1 MIVKGNKKPVAMTL
15 AGSTILALASGYCY
29 HAGFGGAALF
39 ASVVA
44 AFCAFFCALRLG
56 AKNYLQIGEDAFTIV
71 RGANSESFEYKDIA
85 NLGTKTFVAGRNKTE
100 LLNFVFKKTPQA
112 QDRFNFLRF
121 YSDTEATLPG
131 SFEISIYELSRI
143 LREKAGLSQSSEEE
157 QAAPKTRKGA
167 KGSKK
172 SASSAKNFKAKNF
185 RDENFAS
192 KNFDAQ
198 NSCAAQNL
206 GENSGAENSRSTQDS
221 AMQNLGENSGAQNCC
236 ATQDSAIQNSSGAAD
251 LSNAQNLEG
260 ASNLN
265 EQSPA
270 APNNAVSSNSAS
282 AGENFIG
289 AENSAPKFSVGDNEP
304 DAAPESA
311 AADGSDTTDT
321 AMQSSACES
330 KNK

>member
-1 MIVKGNKKPVAMTL
+1 MIVKENKKPVAMTL

-56 AKNYLQIGEDAFTIV
+56 AKNYLQIGENALTIV

-85 NLGTKTFVAGRNKTE
+85 NLGIKTFVAGRNKTE
-100 LLNFVFKKTPQA
+100 LLNFVFKKAPQA

-131 SFEISIYELSRI
+131 SFEISIYELSKI

-157 QAAPKTRKGA
+157 QTASKVRKGA
-167 KGSKK
+167 KSSKK
-172 SASSAKNFKAKNF
+172 SAGSGRNFKTKNL
-185 RDENFAS
+185 RDENS
-192 KNFDAQ
+192 DTQ
-198 NSCAAQNL
+198 NSYGAQNL
-206 GENSGAENSRSTQDS
+206 GAENSYAVQNSIAQNSNGAADS
-221 AMQNLGENSGAQNCC
+221 NGAQN
-236 ATQDSAIQNSSGAAD
+236 
-251 LSNAQNLEG
+251 LKG

-265 EQSPA
+265 EQSSA
-270 APNNAVSSNSAS
+270 APNGAASLNSAS
-282 AGENFIG
+282 AGENFTG
-289 AENSAPKFSVGDNEP
+289 AEDSAPKILAGDNGS

-311 AADGSDTTDT
+311 AAASYDAVDT
-321 AMQSSACES
+321 AMRNSACES

>member
-1 MIVKGNKKPVAMTL
+1 MIVKENKKPVAMTL
-15 AGSTILALASGYCY
+15 AGSAILALASGYCY

-56 AKNYLQIGEDAFTIV
+56 AKNYLQIGEDALTIV

-100 LLNFVFKKTPQA
+100 LLNFVFKKAPQA

-131 SFEISIYELSRI
+131 SFEISIYELSKI

-157 QAAPKTRKGA
+157 QTASKTHKGA

-172 SASSAKNFKAKNF
+172 SAGSGKNFKAKNL
-185 RDENFAS
+185 RDENSAS
-192 KNFDAQ
+192 QNSDLKNSGVAQ
-198 NSCAAQNL
+198 NSS
-206 GENSGAENSRSTQDS
+206 ENSGAENSCAS
-221 AMQNLGENSGAQNCC
+221 QNSIAQN
-236 ATQDSAIQNSSGAAD
+236 SNGAAD
-251 LSNAQNLEG
+251 SNGAENLEG

-265 EQSPA
+265 EQSYA
-270 APNNAVSSNSAS
+270 APNGAASSNDA
-282 AGENFIG
+282 AEGENFIG
-289 AENSAPKFSVGDNEP
+289 AENSAPKIPAGDNGS

-311 AADGSDTTDT
+311 AAADSDTADA
-321 AMQSSACES
+321 AMQNSACES

>member
-1 MIVKGNKKPVAMTL
+1 MIVKENKKPVAMTL
-15 AGSTILALASGYCY
+15 AGSAILALASGYCY

-100 LLNFVFKKTPQA
+100 LLNFVFKKAPQA

-131 SFEISIYELSRI
+131 SFEISIYELSKI
-143 LREKAGLSQSSEEE
+143 LREKAGLSQSPEEE
-157 QAAPKTRKGA
+157 QTALKTRKGA

-172 SASSAKNFKAKNF
+172 SVSSGKNFKAKNF
-185 RDENFAS
+185 RDENSAS
-192 KNFDAQ
+192 QNSDTQNSCGAQNLDENLGAQ
-198 NSCAAQNL
+198 NSCAAQDFAAQ
-206 GENSGAENSRSTQDS
+206 NSNGAADS
-221 AMQNLGENSGAQNCC
+221 NGAQN
-236 ATQDSAIQNSSGAAD
+236 
-251 LSNAQNLEG
+251 LKG

-265 EQSPA
+265 EQSSA
-270 APNNAVSSNSAS
+270 APNDAASSNDAA
-282 AGENFIG
+282 AGKNFTG
-289 AENSAPKFSVGDNEP
+289 AENSAPKILAGDNGS

-311 AADGSDTTDT
+311 VAADSDTADA

>member
-1 MIVKGNKKPVAMTL
+1 MIVKENKKPVAMTL

-56 AKNYLQIGEDAFTIV
+56 AKNYLQIGEDALTIV

-100 LLNFVFKKTPQA
+100 LLNFVFKKAPQA

-131 SFEISIYELSRI
+131 SFEISIYELSKI
-143 LREKAGLSQSSEEE
+143 LREKAGLSQSPEEE
-157 QAAPKTRKGA
+157 QTALKTHKGA

-172 SASSAKNFKAKNF
+172 SASSDKNFKTKNL
-185 RDENFAS
+185 RDENSASQNSDTQNSYGAQNLDENLGAQNFGVAQDFA
-192 KNFDAQ
+192 AQ
-198 NSCAAQNL
+198 NSNGAADSNGAQNL
-206 GENSGAENSRSTQDS
+206 K
-221 AMQNLGENSGAQNCC
+221 
-236 ATQDSAIQNSSGAAD
+236 
-251 LSNAQNLEG
+251 G

-265 EQSPA
+265 KQSSA
-270 APNNAVSSNSAS
+270 APNNTVSSNNAA
-282 AGENFIG
+282 AGENFTG
-289 AENSAPKFSVGDNEP
+289 AEDSAGDNGSG
-304 DAAPESA
+304 AAPESA
-311 AADGSDTTDT
+311 VAADSDAADT

>member
-1 MIVKGNKKPVAMTL
+1 MIVKENKKPVAMTL
-15 AGSTILALASGYCY
+15 AGSAILALASGYCY

-44 AFCAFFCALRLG
+44 ALCAFFCALRLG
-56 AKNYLQIGEDAFTIV
+56 AKNYLQIGEDALTIV

-100 LLNFVFKKTPQA
+100 LLNFVFKKMPQA

-157 QAAPKTRKGA
+157 QAAPKARKGA

-172 SASSAKNFKAKNF
+172 SVSSGKNFKAKNL
-185 RDENFAS
+185 RDENSAS
-192 KNFDAQ
+192 QNSDTQNSCDAQ
-198 NSCAAQNL
+198 NLC
-206 GENSGAENSRSTQDS
+206 
-221 AMQNLGENSGAQNCC
+221 ENSGAQNFRV
-236 ATQDSAIQNSSGAAD
+236 AQDFTVQNSNSAAN
-251 LSNAQNLEG
+251 SNGAQNLKG

-265 EQSPA
+265 AQSSA
-270 APNNAVSSNSAS
+270 APNDAASSNSAV

-289 AENSAPKFSVGDNEP
+289 AEDSAPKISAGDNGSS
-304 DAAPESA
+304 AASESTA
-311 AADGSDTTDT
+311 AADSD
-321 AMQSSACES
+321 AEMQSSTCES

>member
-1 MIVKGNKKPVAMTL
+1 MIVKENKKPVAMTL
-15 AGSTILALASGYCY
+15 AGSAILALASGYCY

-100 LLNFVFKKTPQA
+100 LLNFVFKKAPQA

-131 SFEISIYELSRI
+131 SFEISIYELSKI

-157 QAAPKTRKGA
+157 QTAPKTRKGA

-172 SASSAKNFKAKNF
+172 SASSGKNFKAKNL
-185 RDENFAS
+185 RDENS
-192 KNFDAQ
+192 DTQ
-198 NSCAAQNL
+198 NSYGAQNL
-206 GENSGAENSRSTQDS
+206 GAENSY
-221 AMQNLGENSGAQNCC
+221 AAQNSIAQNSNGAANSNGAQN
-236 ATQDSAIQNSSGAAD
+236 
-251 LSNAQNLEG
+251 LKG

-265 EQSPA
+265 EQSSA
-270 APNNAVSSNSAS
+270 APNGAASSNDA
-282 AGENFIG
+282 AEGENFIG
-289 AENSAPKFSVGDNEP
+289 AENSSPKFYAGDNGS

-311 AADGSDTTDT
+311 VTADSDTADA
-321 AMQSSACES
+321 AMQSSVCES

>member
-1 MIVKGNKKPVAMTL
+1 MTL
-15 AGSTILALASGYCY
+15 VGSAILALASGYCY

-56 AKNYLQIGEDAFTIV
+56 AKNYLQIGEDALTIV

-100 LLNFVFKKTPQA
+100 LLNFVFKKAPQA

-131 SFEISIYELSRI
+131 SFEISIYELSKI

-157 QAAPKTRKGA
+157 QTASKVRKGA
-167 KGSKK
+167 KSSKK
-172 SASSAKNFKAKNF
+172 SAGSGRNFKTKNL
-185 RDENFAS
+185 RDENS
-192 KNFDAQ
+192 DTQ
-198 NSCAAQNL
+198 NSYGAQNL
-206 GENSGAENSRSTQDS
+206 GAENSYAVQNSIAQNSNGAADS
-221 AMQNLGENSGAQNCC
+221 NGAQN
-236 ATQDSAIQNSSGAAD
+236 
-251 LSNAQNLEG
+251 LKG

-265 EQSPA
+265 EQSSA
-270 APNNAVSSNSAS
+270 APNDAASSNSAS
-282 AGENFIG
+282 AGENFTG
-289 AENSAPKFSVGDNEP
+289 AEDSAPKILAGDNGS

-311 AADGSDTTDT
+311 AAASYDAVDT
-321 AMQSSACES
+321 AMRNSACES

>member
-1 MIVKGNKKPVAMTL
+1 MIVKENKKPIAMTL
-15 AGSTILALASGYCY
+15 AGSAILALASGYCY

-56 AKNYLQIGEDAFTIV
+56 AKNYLQIGEDALTIV

-100 LLNFVFKKTPQA
+100 LLNFVFKKAPQA

-131 SFEISIYELSRI
+131 SFEISIYELSKI

-157 QAAPKTRKGA
+157 QVTPKTRKGA

-172 SASSAKNFKAKNF
+172 SADSGKNFKTKNF
-185 RDENFAS
+185 CDENSAS
-192 KNFDAQ
+192 Q
-198 NSCAAQNL
+198 NSDTQNSYGAQNL
-206 GENSGAENSRSTQDS
+206 GAENSYAVQNSIAQNSNGAADS
-221 AMQNLGENSGAQNCC
+221 NGAQN
-236 ATQDSAIQNSSGAAD
+236 
-251 LSNAQNLEG
+251 LKG

-265 EQSPA
+265 EQSSA
-270 APNNAVSSNSAS
+270 APNGAASLNSAS
-282 AGENFIG
+282 AGENFTG
-289 AENSAPKFSVGDNEP
+289 AEDSAPKILAGDNGSG
-304 DAAPESA
+304 AAPESA
-311 AADGSDTTDT
+311 VAADSDAADT

>member
-1 MIVKGNKKPVAMTL
+1 MIVKENKKPVAMTL
-15 AGSTILALASGYCY
+15 AGSAILALASGYCY

-56 AKNYLQIGEDAFTIV
+56 AKNYLQIGEDALTIV

-131 SFEISIYELSRI
+131 SFEISIYELSKI
-143 LREKAGLSQSSEEE
+143 LREKVGLSQSSEEE

-185 RDENFAS
+185 RDENSAS
-192 KNFDAQ
+192 Q
-198 NSCAAQNL
+198 NSAA
-206 GENSGAENSRSTQDS
+206 
-221 AMQNLGENSGAQNCC
+221 
-236 ATQDSAIQNSSGAAD
+236 QNSSGAAD
-251 LSNAQNLEG
+251 LNSAQNLKG

-265 EQSPA
+265 EQSSA
-270 APNNAVSSNSAS
+270 ALNGAASSNDAT
-282 AGENFIG
+282 AGENFTG
-289 AENSAPKFSVGDNEP
+289 AEDFASKISVSDNEP

>member
-1 MIVKGNKKPVAMTL
+1 MIVKENKKPVAMTL
-15 AGSTILALASGYCY
+15 VGSAILALASGYCY

-56 AKNYLQIGEDAFTIV
+56 AKNYLQIGEDALTIV

-100 LLNFVFKKTPQA
+100 LLNFVFKKAPQA

-131 SFEISIYELSRI
+131 SFEISIYELSKI

-157 QAAPKTRKGA
+157 QTASKVRKGA
-167 KGSKK
+167 KSSKK
-172 SASSAKNFKAKNF
+172 SAGSGRNFKTKNL
-185 RDENFAS
+185 RDENS
-192 KNFDAQ
+192 DTQ
-198 NSCAAQNL
+198 NSYGAQNL
-206 GENSGAENSRSTQDS
+206 GAENSYAVQNSIAQNSNGAADS
-221 AMQNLGENSGAQNCC
+221 NGAQN
-236 ATQDSAIQNSSGAAD
+236 
-251 LSNAQNLEG
+251 LKG

-265 EQSPA
+265 EQSSA
-270 APNNAVSSNSAS
+270 APNDAASSNSAS
-282 AGENFIG
+282 AGENFTG
-289 AENSAPKFSVGDNEP
+289 AEDSAPKILAGDNGS

-311 AADGSDTTDT
+311 AAASYDAVDT
-321 AMQSSACES
+321 AMRNSACES

>member
-1 MIVKGNKKPVAMTL
+1 MIVKENKKPVAMTL
-15 AGSTILALASGYCY
+15 AGSAILALASGYCY

-100 LLNFVFKKTPQA
+100 LLNFVFKKIPQA

-131 SFEISIYELSRI
+131 SFEISIYELSKI

-167 KGSKK
+167 KK

-198 NSCAAQNL
+198 SSCDAQNL
-206 GENSGAENSRSTQDS
+206 DENSGAENSRSTQDS
-221 AMQNLGENSGAQNCC
+221 AV
-236 ATQDSAIQNSSGAAD
+236 QNSNGAAD
-251 LSNAQNLEG
+251 SNSAQNLEG

-270 APNNAVSSNSAS
+270 APNNAASSNSAV
-282 AGENFIG
+282 AGENFIS
-289 AENSAPKFSVGDNEP
+289 AENSALKISAGDNET

-311 AADGSDTTDT
+311 AVDGSDTTDT

>member
-1 MIVKGNKKPVAMTL
+1 MIVKENKKPVAMTL
-15 AGSTILALASGYCY
+15 AGSAILALASGYCY

-44 AFCAFFCALRLG
+44 ALCAFFCALRLG
-56 AKNYLQIGEDAFTIV
+56 AKNYLQIGENAFTIV

-100 LLNFVFKKTPQA
+100 LLNFVFKKMPQA

-131 SFEISIYELSRI
+131 SFEISIYELSKI

-157 QAAPKTRKGA
+157 QTASKTRKGA

-172 SASSAKNFKAKNF
+172 SAGSGKNFKTKNI
-185 RDENFAS
+185 RDENSAS
-192 KNFDAQ
+192 Q
-198 NSCAAQNL
+198 NSDTQNSYGAQNL
-206 GENSGAENSRSTQDS
+206 GENLGTENFGVAQDFTVQNSNGAADS
-221 AMQNLGENSGAQNCC
+221 NGAQN
-236 ATQDSAIQNSSGAAD
+236 
-251 LSNAQNLEG
+251 LKG

-265 EQSPA
+265 EQGSA
-270 APNNAVSSNSAS
+270 APNNAASSNDA
-282 AGENFIG
+282 AEGENFIG
-289 AENSAPKFSVGDNEP
+289 AENSSPKFSAGDNGSG
-304 DAAPESA
+304 ATSESA
-311 AADGSDTTDT
+311 AAASYDAADT

>member
-1 MIVKGNKKPVAMTL
+1 MIVKENKKPVAMTL
-15 AGSTILALASGYCY
+15 AGSAILALASGYCY

-56 AKNYLQIGEDAFTIV
+56 AKNYLQIGEDALTIV
-71 RGANSESFEYKDIA
+71 RGANSESFKYKDIA

-100 LLNFVFKKTPQA
+100 LLNFVFKKAPQA

-131 SFEISIYELSRI
+131 SFEISIYELSKI

-157 QAAPKTRKGA
+157 QAASKARKGA
-167 KGSKK
+167 KGFKK
-172 SASSAKNFKAKNF
+172 SAGSGRNFKTKNL
-185 RDENFAS
+185 RDENSAS
-192 KNFDAQ
+192 QNSCDAQ
-198 NSCAAQNL
+198 NLDENLGAQNFRVAQDFTVQNSNSAANSNGAQNL
-206 GENSGAENSRSTQDS
+206 K
-221 AMQNLGENSGAQNCC
+221 
-236 ATQDSAIQNSSGAAD
+236 
-251 LSNAQNLEG
+251 G

-265 EQSPA
+265 EQSSA
-270 APNNAVSSNSAS
+270 APNGAASLNSAS
-282 AGENFIG
+282 AGENFTG
-289 AENSAPKFSVGDNEP
+289 AEDSAPKILAGDNGS

-311 AADGSDTTDT
+311 AAASYDAIDT
-321 AMQSSACES
+321 AMRNSACES

>member
-1 MIVKGNKKPVAMTL
+1 MIVKENKKPVAMTL
-15 AGSTILALASGYCY
+15 AGSAILALASGYCY

-56 AKNYLQIGEDAFTIV
+56 AKNYLQIGEDALTIV
-71 RGANSESFEYKDIA
+71 RGANSESFEYKDIV
-85 NLGTKTFVAGRNKTE
+85 NLGIKTFAAGKNKTE
-100 LLNFVFKKTPQA
+100 LLNFVFKKAPQA

-131 SFEISIYELSRI
+131 SFEISIYELSKI

-157 QAAPKTRKGA
+157 QTASKTHKGA
-167 KGSKK
+167 KSSKK
-172 SASSAKNFKAKNF
+172 SAGSGKNFKAKNL
-185 RDENFAS
+185 RDENSAS
-192 KNFDAQ
+192 QNSDTQ
-198 NSCAAQNL
+198 NSCGAQNL
-206 GENSGAENSRSTQDS
+206 GAENSYAAQNSIAQNSNGAADS
-221 AMQNLGENSGAQNCC
+221 NGAQN
-236 ATQDSAIQNSSGAAD
+236 
-251 LSNAQNLEG
+251 LKG

-265 EQSPA
+265 KQSSA
-270 APNNAVSSNSAS
+270 APNGAASLNSAS
-282 AGENFIG
+282 SGENFTG
-289 AENSAPKFSVGDNEP
+289 AENPASKISAGDNEP

-311 AADGSDTTDT
+311 VAADSDAADT

>member
-1 MIVKGNKKPVAMTL
+1 MIVKENKKPVAMTL

-131 SFEISIYELSRI
+131 SFEISIYELSKI

-185 RDENFAS
+185 RDENSAS
-192 KNFDAQ
+192 QNFDAQ
-198 NSCAAQNL
+198 SFCGAQNS
-206 GENSGAENSRSTQDS
+206 GKNSGAENSRSTQDS
-221 AMQNLGENSGAQNCC
+221 AMQNYN
-236 ATQDSAIQNSSGAAD
+236 GAAN
-251 LSNAQNLEG
+251 SNSAQNLEG

-265 EQSPA
+265 EQSSA
-270 APNNAVSSNSAS
+270 APNDAVSLNSAR
-282 AGENFIG
+282 AGENFID
-289 AENSAPKFSVGDNEP
+289 AENSAPKIHAGDNEP
-304 DAAPESA
+304 DDAPESV
-311 AADGSDTTDT
+311 AADGSDTADT

>member
-1 MIVKGNKKPVAMTL
+1 MIVKENKKPVAMTL

-100 LLNFVFKKTPQA
+100 LLNFVFKKMPQA

-131 SFEISIYELSRI
+131 SFEISIYELSKI

-167 KGSKK
+167 KSSKK
-172 SASSAKNFKAKNF
+172 SASSAKNFEAKNL
-185 RDENFAS
+185 RDENSAS
-192 KNFDAQ
+192 
-198 NSCAAQNL
+198 
-206 GENSGAENSRSTQDS
+206 
-221 AMQNLGENSGAQNCC
+221 
-236 ATQDSAIQNSSGAAD
+236 QNSSGAQNLDENLGAQNFGVAQDFAAQNSNGAAD
-251 LSNAQNLEG
+251 SNGAQNLKG

-265 EQSPA
+265 KQSSA
-270 APNNAVSSNSAS
+270 APNNTVSSNNAA
-282 AGENFIG
+282 AGENFTG
-289 AENSAPKFSVGDNEP
+289 AENPAPKISAGDNEP
-304 DAAPESA
+304 GAAPESTA
-311 AADGSDTTDT
+311 VADSDTADA
-321 AMQSSACES
+321 AMRNSTCES

>member
-1 MIVKGNKKPVAMTL
+1 MIVKENKKPVAMTL
-15 AGSTILALASGYCY
+15 AGSAILALASGYCY

-56 AKNYLQIGEDAFTIV
+56 AKNYLQIGEDALTIV

-100 LLNFVFKKTPQA
+100 LLNFVFKKAPQA

-131 SFEISIYELSRI
+131 SFEISIYELSKI

-157 QAAPKTRKGA
+157 QVAPKTRKGA

-172 SASSAKNFKAKNF
+172 SASSAKNFEAKNL
-185 RDENFAS
+185 RDENSAS
-192 KNFDAQ
+192 
-198 NSCAAQNL
+198 
-206 GENSGAENSRSTQDS
+206 
-221 AMQNLGENSGAQNCC
+221 
-236 ATQDSAIQNSSGAAD
+236 QNSSGAQNLDENLGAQNFGVAQDLAAQNSNGAAD
-251 LSNAQNLEG
+251 SNGAQNLKG

-265 EQSPA
+265 EQSSA
-270 APNNAVSSNSAS
+270 APNGAASLNSAC

-289 AENSAPKFSVGDNEP
+289 AENSAPKILAGDNKP
-304 DAAPESA
+304 DVAPESA
-311 AADGSDTTDT
+311 AVDDSDTTDT

>member
-1 MIVKGNKKPVAMTL
+1 MIVKENKKPVAMTL
-15 AGSTILALASGYCY
+15 AGSTILALASGYYY

-39 ASVVA
+39 ASVAA

-131 SFEISIYELSRI
+131 SFEISIYELSKI
-143 LREKAGLSQSSEEE
+143 LREKAGLSQSPEEE
-157 QAAPKTRKGA
+157 QTALKTRKGA

-172 SASSAKNFKAKNF
+172 SASSGKNFKAKNL
-185 RDENFAS
+185 RDENSAS
-192 KNFDAQ
+192 QNSDTQ
-198 NSCAAQNL
+198 NSCGAQNL
-206 GENSGAENSRSTQDS
+206 DEN
-221 AMQNLGENSGAQNCC
+221 LGAQNF
-236 ATQDSAIQNSSGAAD
+236 AVQNSNGAAD
-251 LSNAQNLEG
+251 LNSAHNSEG

-270 APNNAVSSNSAS
+270 APNNAASSNSAV

-289 AENSAPKFSVGDNEP
+289 AENSASKISASDNEP

-330 KNK
+330 KIK

>member
-1 MIVKGNKKPVAMTL
+1 MIVKENKKPVAVTL

-56 AKNYLQIGEDAFTIV
+56 AENYLQIGEDALTIV

-100 LLNFVFKKTPQA
+100 LLNFVFKKAPQA

-131 SFEISIYELSRI
+131 SFEISIYELSKI
-143 LREKAGLSQSSEEE
+143 LREKAGLSQSPEEE
-157 QAAPKTRKGA
+157 QTAPKTRKGA

-172 SASSAKNFKAKNF
+172 SASSGKNFKAKNL
-185 RDENFAS
+185 RDENS
-192 KNFDAQ
+192 VSQNSDTQ
-198 NSCAAQNL
+198 NSCGAQNL
-206 GENSGAENSRSTQDS
+206 GEN
-221 AMQNLGENSGAQNCC
+221 LGAQNFGV
-236 ATQDSAIQNSSGAAD
+236 AQDFTAQNSNGAAD
-251 LSNAQNLEG
+251 SNSAQNLKG

-265 EQSPA
+265 EQSSA
-270 APNNAVSSNSAS
+270 APNGAASSNDA
-282 AGENFIG
+282 AEGENFIG
-289 AENSAPKFSVGDNEP
+289 AENSTPKISAGDNELDVAP
-304 DAAPESA
+304 GSVVAASYDAADA
-311 AADGSDTTDT
+311 

>member
-1 MIVKGNKKPVAMTL
+1 MIVKENKKPVAMTL
-15 AGSTILALASGYCY
+15 AGSAILALASGYCY

-44 AFCAFFCALRLG
+44 ALCAFFCALRLG
-56 AKNYLQIGEDAFTIV
+56 AKNYLQIGEDALTIV

-100 LLNFVFKKTPQA
+100 LLNFVFKKMPQA

-131 SFEISIYELSRI
+131 SFEISIYELSKI

-157 QAAPKTRKGA
+157 QVTPKTRKGA

-172 SASSAKNFKAKNF
+172 SADSGKNFKTKNF
-185 RDENFAS
+185 CDENSAS
-192 KNFDAQ
+192 Q
-198 NSCAAQNL
+198 NSDTQNSYGAQNL
-206 GENSGAENSRSTQDS
+206 GAENFGVAQDF
-221 AMQNLGENSGAQNCC
+221 AAQNSNDAANSNGAQN
-236 ATQDSAIQNSSGAAD
+236 
-251 LSNAQNLEG
+251 LKG

-265 EQSPA
+265 EQSSA
-270 APNNAVSSNSAS
+270 APNGTAS
-282 AGENFIG
+282 LNDAAAGENFTG
-289 AENSAPKFSVGDNEP
+289 VENPAPKIPAGDNGS

-311 AADGSDTTDT
+311 AAASYDAAD
-321 AMQSSACES
+321 AEMQSSTCES

>member
-1 MIVKGNKKPVAMTL
+1 MIVKENKKPVAMTL

-131 SFEISIYELSRI
+131 SFEISIYELSKI

-157 QAAPKTRKGA
+157 QVAPKTRKGA

-185 RDENFAS
+185 RDENSAS

-198 NSCAAQNL
+198 SSYGEKNSDK
-206 GENSGAENSRSTQDS
+206 NSGAENSRSTQDF
-221 AMQNLGENSGAQNCC
+221 AAQNSNGAADSNGAQN
-236 ATQDSAIQNSSGAAD
+236 
-251 LSNAQNLEG
+251 LKG
-260 ASNLN
+260 ASNSN
-265 EQSPA
+265 KQSSA
-270 APNNAVSSNSAS
+270 APNGAASLNSAS
-282 AGENFIG
+282 AGENFTG
-289 AENSAPKFSVGDNEP
+289 AENPASKISAGDNEP

-311 AADGSDTTDT
+311 VAADSDAADT

>member
-1 MIVKGNKKPVAMTL
+1 MIVKENKKPVAMTL

-100 LLNFVFKKTPQA
+100 LLNFVFKKAPQA

-131 SFEISIYELSRI
+131 SFEISIYELSKI

-157 QAAPKTRKGA
+157 QIASKTRKGA

-172 SASSAKNFKAKNF
+172 SAGSGKNFKAKNL
-185 RDENFAS
+185 RDENFAL
-192 KNFDAQ
+192 Q
-198 NSCAAQNL
+198 NSSENSCGAQNL
-206 GENSGAENSRSTQDS
+206 GAQNFGVARNFAAQNSNGAADS
-221 AMQNLGENSGAQNCC
+221 NGAQN
-236 ATQDSAIQNSSGAAD
+236 
-251 LSNAQNLEG
+251 LKG

-265 EQSPA
+265 KQSFA
-270 APNNAVSSNSAS
+270 ASNGAASSNDAGE
-282 AGENFIG
+282 GENFIG
-289 AENSAPKFSVGDNEP
+289 AENSALKILAGDNEP
-304 DAAPESA
+304 GAAPESA
-311 AADGSDTTDT
+311 AAADSDTADA

>member
-1 MIVKGNKKPVAMTL
+1 MIVKENKKPIAMTL
-15 AGSTILALASGYCY
+15 AGSAILALASGYCY

-85 NLGTKTFVAGRNKTE
+85 NLGTKTFAAGRNKTE

-157 QAAPKTRKGA
+157 QTAPKTR

-172 SASSAKNFKAKNF
+172 SASSGKNFKAKNL
-185 RDENFAS
+185 RDENSDTQNSDAQSFCDTQNLGENS
-192 KNFDAQ
+192 DAQ
-198 NSCAAQNL
+198 NSCAAQNFAAQ
-206 GENSGAENSRSTQDS
+206 NSNGAADS
-221 AMQNLGENSGAQNCC
+221 NGAQN
-236 ATQDSAIQNSSGAAD
+236 
-251 LSNAQNLEG
+251 LKG

-265 EQSPA
+265 KQSSA
-270 APNNAVSSNSAS
+270 APNNAVSSNNAA
-282 AGENFIG
+282 AGENFTG
-289 AENSAPKFSVGDNEP
+289 AEDFASKISAGDNEP
-304 DAAPESA
+304 GAAPESTA
-311 AADGSDTTDT
+311 VADSDTADT
-321 AMQSSACES
+321 AMRNSTCES

>member
-1 MIVKGNKKPVAMTL
+1 MIVKENKKPVAMTL

-100 LLNFVFKKTPQA
+100 LLNFVFKKAPQA

-131 SFEISIYELSRI
+131 SFEISIYELSKI
-143 LREKAGLSQSSEEE
+143 LREKAGLSQSPEEE
-157 QAAPKTRKGA
+157 QTASKTRKGA

-172 SASSAKNFKAKNF
+172 SASSDKNFKTKNF
-185 RDENFAS
+185 RDENSAS
-192 KNFDAQ
+192 
-198 NSCAAQNL
+198 
-206 GENSGAENSRSTQDS
+206 
-221 AMQNLGENSGAQNCC
+221 
-236 ATQDSAIQNSSGAAD
+236 QNSSGAQNLDENLGAQNSCTAQDFAAQNSNGAAD
-251 LSNAQNLEG
+251 SNGAQNLKG

-265 EQSPA
+265 KQSSA
-270 APNNAVSSNSAS
+270 APNNAASLNSAV
-282 AGENFIG
+282 AGENFTG
-289 AENSAPKFSVGDNEP
+289 AEDSAPKILAGDNGS

-311 AADGSDTTDT
+311 AAASYDAVDT
-321 AMQSSACES
+321 AMRNSACES

>member
-1 MIVKGNKKPVAMTL
+1 MIVKENKKPVAMTL

-44 AFCAFFCALRLG
+44 ALCAFFCALRLG

-71 RGANSESFEYKDIA
+71 RGANSESFKYKDIA

-100 LLNFVFKKTPQA
+100 LLNFVFKKAPQA

-131 SFEISIYELSRI
+131 SFEISIYELSKI
-143 LREKAGLSQSSEEE
+143 LREKAGLSQSPEEE
-157 QAAPKTRKGA
+157 QTASKVRKGA
-167 KGSKK
+167 KSSKK
-172 SASSAKNFKAKNF
+172 SAGSAKNFKAKNF

-192 KNFDAQ
+192 QNFDTQ
-198 NSCAAQNL
+198 SSYGAQNL
-206 GENSGAENSRSTQDS
+206 GAENSY
-221 AMQNLGENSGAQNCC
+221 AVQNSIA
-236 ATQDSAIQNSSGAAD
+236 QNSSGAAD
-251 LSNAQNLEG
+251 LSNAQNLKG

-265 EQSPA
+265 EQSSA
-270 APNNAVSSNSAS
+270 APNGTAS
-282 AGENFIG
+282 LNDAAAGENFTG
-289 AENSAPKFSVGDNEP
+289 AENSAPKIPAGDNGS

-311 AADGSDTTDT
+311 AAASYDAVDT
-321 AMQSSACES
+321 AMRNSACES

>member
-1 MIVKGNKKPVAMTL
+1 MIVKENKKPVAMTL
-15 AGSTILALASGYCY
+15 AGSAILALASGYCY

-71 RGANSESFEYKDIA
+71 RGANSESFKYKDIA

-100 LLNFVFKKTPQA
+100 LLNFVFKKVPQA

-131 SFEISIYELSRI
+131 SFEISIYELSKI

-157 QAAPKTRKGA
+157 QVTPKTRKGA
-167 KGSKK
+167 KSCKK

-185 RDENFAS
+185 RDENSVS

-198 NSCAAQNL
+198 SSC
-206 GENSGAENSRSTQDS
+206 GA
-221 AMQNLGENSGAQNCC
+221 QNLGENSGAQNCC
-236 ATQDSAIQNSSGAAD
+236 ATQDFAMQNSSGAAN
-251 LSNAQNLEG
+251 SNSAQNLG
-260 ASNLN
+260 SASNLN
-265 EQSPA
+265 KQSPA
-270 APNNAVSSNSAS
+270 APNNAASSNSAC
-282 AGENFIG
+282 AGENFTG
-289 AENSAPKFSVGDNEP
+289 AENSSPKFYAGDNGS

-311 AADGSDTTDT
+311 AAASYDAAD
-321 AMQSSACES
+321 AEMQSSACES

>member
-1 MIVKGNKKPVAMTL
+1 MIVKENKKPVAMTL
-15 AGSTILALASGYCY
+15 AGSAILALASGYCY

-44 AFCAFFCALRLG
+44 VFCAFFCALRLG
-56 AKNYLQIGEDAFTIV
+56 AKNYLQIGEDALTIV

-100 LLNFVFKKTPQA
+100 LLNFVFKKAPQA

-131 SFEISIYELSRI
+131 SFEISIYELSKI

-157 QAAPKTRKGA
+157 QTASKVRKGA
-167 KGSKK
+167 KSSKK
-172 SASSAKNFKAKNF
+172 SAGSGRNFKTKNL
-185 RDENFAS
+185 RDENS
-192 KNFDAQ
+192 DTQ
-198 NSCAAQNL
+198 SSCGAQNL
-206 GENSGAENSRSTQDS
+206 DENSGAENSRSTQDS
-221 AMQNLGENSGAQNCC
+221 AV
-236 ATQDSAIQNSSGAAD
+236 QNSNGAAD
-251 LSNAQNLEG
+251 LNSAQNLEG

-265 EQSPA
+265 EQSSA
-270 APNNAVSSNSAS
+270 APNNAASSNSAV
-282 AGENFIG
+282 AGENFIS
-289 AENSAPKFSVGDNEP
+289 AENSALKISAGDNET

-311 AADGSDTTDT
+311 AVDGSDTTDT

>member
-1 MIVKGNKKPVAMTL
+1 MIVKENKKPVAMTL
-15 AGSTILALASGYCY
+15 AGSAILALASGYCY

-44 AFCAFFCALRLG
+44 ALCAFFCALRLG

-100 LLNFVFKKTPQA
+100 LLNFVFKKMPQA

-131 SFEISIYELSRI
+131 SFEISIYELSKI
-143 LREKAGLSQSSEEE
+143 LREKAGLSQSPEEE
-157 QAAPKTRKGA
+157 QAAPKTRKSA

-172 SASSAKNFKAKNF
+172 SASSARNFKAKNL
-185 RDENFAS
+185 RDENSAS
-192 KNFDAQ
+192 QNFDAQ
-198 NSCAAQNL
+198 NSCGAQNL
-206 GENSGAENSRSTQDS
+206 DEN
-221 AMQNLGENSGAQNCC
+221 LGAQNFGV
-236 ATQDSAIQNSSGAAD
+236 AQDFAAQSSNSAAD
-251 LSNAQNLEG
+251 SNSAQNLKG

-265 EQSPA
+265 KQSSA
-270 APNNAVSSNSAS
+270 APNDAVSLNSAS

-289 AENSAPKFSVGDNEP
+289 AENSAPKIPVGDNEP
-304 DAAPESA
+304 NVAPESTVV
-311 AADGSDTTDT
+311 DGSDTTDT
-321 AMQSSACES
+321 AMRNSACES

>member
-1 MIVKGNKKPVAMTL
+1 MIVKENKKPVAMTL
-15 AGSTILALASGYCY
+15 AGSAILALASGYCY

-100 LLNFVFKKTPQA
+100 LLNFVFKKAPQA

-131 SFEISIYELSRI
+131 SFEISIYELSKI
-143 LREKAGLSQSSEEE
+143 LREKAGLSQSPEEE
-157 QAAPKTRKGA
+157 QTAPKTRKGA

-172 SASSAKNFKAKNF
+172 SASNAKNFKAKNL
-185 RDENFAS
+185 RDENS
-192 KNFDAQ
+192 DTQ
-198 NSCAAQNL
+198 NSYGAQNL
-206 GENSGAENSRSTQDS
+206 GAENSYAVQNSIAQNSNGAVDS
-221 AMQNLGENSGAQNCC
+221 NGAQN
-236 ATQDSAIQNSSGAAD
+236 
-251 LSNAQNLEG
+251 LKG

-265 EQSPA
+265 KQSSA
-270 APNNAVSSNSAS
+270 APNNTVSSNNAA
-282 AGENFIG
+282 AGENFTG
-289 AENSAPKFSVGDNEP
+289 AENPAPKISAGDNEP
-304 DAAPESA
+304 GAAPESTA
-311 AADGSDTTDT
+311 VADSDTADA

>member
-1 MIVKGNKKPVAMTL
+1 MIVKENKKPVAMTL
-15 AGSTILALASGYCY
+15 AGSAILALASGYCY

-56 AKNYLQIGEDAFTIV
+56 AKNYLQIGEEALTIV

-85 NLGTKTFVAGRNKTE
+85 NLGIKTFVAGRNKTE

-131 SFEISIYELSRI
+131 SFEISIYELSKI

-157 QAAPKTRKGA
+157 QTASKARKGA

-172 SASSAKNFKAKNF
+172 SAGSGKNFKTKNI
-185 RDENFAS
+185 RDENSAS
-192 KNFDAQ
+192 Q
-198 NSCAAQNL
+198 NSDTQNSYGAQNL
-206 GENSGAENSRSTQDS
+206 GENLGTENFGVAQDFTVQNSNGAADS
-221 AMQNLGENSGAQNCC
+221 NGAQN
-236 ATQDSAIQNSSGAAD
+236 
-251 LSNAQNLEG
+251 LKG

-265 EQSPA
+265 EQGSA
-270 APNNAVSSNSAS
+270 APNNAASLNSAV

-289 AENSAPKFSVGDNEP
+289 AENSASKISASNNEP

-311 AADGSDTTDT
+311 AVDGSDTTDT

>member
-1 MIVKGNKKPVAMTL
+1 MIVKENKKPVAMTL
-15 AGSTILALASGYCY
+15 AGSAILALASGYCY

-56 AKNYLQIGEDAFTIV
+56 AKNYLQIGEDALTIV

-100 LLNFVFKKTPQA
+100 LLNFVFKKAPQA

-131 SFEISIYELSRI
+131 SFEISIYELSKI
-143 LREKAGLSQSSEEE
+143 LREKAGLSQSPEEE
-157 QAAPKTRKGA
+157 QTALKTRKGA

-172 SASSAKNFKAKNF
+172 SVSSGKNFKAKNL
-185 RDENFAS
+185 RDENSAS
-192 KNFDAQ
+192 QNSDTQNSCDAQ
-198 NSCAAQNL
+198 NLC
-206 GENSGAENSRSTQDS
+206 ENSGAQNSRSTQDS
-221 AMQNLGENSGAQNCC
+221 AVQNSNGAADSNGAQN
-236 ATQDSAIQNSSGAAD
+236 
-251 LSNAQNLEG
+251 LKG

-270 APNNAVSSNSAS
+270 APNNAASLNSAV

-289 AENSAPKFSVGDNEP
+289 AENSASKISASNNEP

-311 AADGSDTTDT
+311 AVDGSDTTDT

>member
-1 MIVKGNKKPVAMTL
+1 MIVKENKKPVAMTL

-56 AKNYLQIGEDAFTIV
+56 AKNYLQIGEDALTIV

-100 LLNFVFKKTPQA
+100 LLNFVFKKAPQA

-131 SFEISIYELSRI
+131 SFEISIYELSKI

-167 KGSKK
+167 KK

-198 NSCAAQNL
+198 SSCGAQNL
-206 GENSGAENSRSTQDS
+206 DENSGAENSRSTQDS
-221 AMQNLGENSGAQNCC
+221 AV
-236 ATQDSAIQNSSGAAD
+236 QNSNGAAD
-251 LSNAQNLEG
+251 SNSAQNLEG

-270 APNNAVSSNSAS
+270 APNNAASSNSAV
-282 AGENFIG
+282 AGENFIS
-289 AENSAPKFSVGDNEP
+289 AENSALKISAGDNET

-311 AADGSDTTDT
+311 AVDGSDTTDT

>member
-1 MIVKGNKKPVAMTL
+1 MIVKENKKPVAMTL

-100 LLNFVFKKTPQA
+100 LLNFVFKKMPQA

-131 SFEISIYELSRI
+131 SFEISIYELSKI

-172 SASSAKNFKAKNF
+172 SASSAKNFKAKNI
-185 RDENFAS
+185 RDENSAS
-192 KNFDAQ
+192 KDFDAQ
-198 NSCAAQNL
+198 SSC
-206 GENSGAENSRSTQDS
+206 GA
-221 AMQNLGENSGAQNCC
+221 QNLGENSGAQNCC
-236 ATQDSAIQNSSGAAD
+236 AAQDSTMQNSSGVAD
-251 LSNAQNLEG
+251 LNNAQNLEG
-260 ASNLN
+260 ASNSN
-265 EQSPA
+265 EQSSA
-270 APNNAVSSNSAS
+270 ALNDVASSNSAV

-289 AENSAPKFSVGDNEP
+289 AENSAPKIPAGDNEP
-304 DAAPESA
+304 DVAPESVTL
-311 AADGSDTTDT
+311 ADSDTTDT

>member
-1 MIVKGNKKPVAMTL
+1 MIVKENKKPVAMTL
-15 AGSTILALASGYCY
+15 AGSAILALASGYCY

-71 RGANSESFEYKDIA
+71 RGANSESFKYKDIA

-131 SFEISIYELSRI
+131 SFEISIYELSKI

-157 QAAPKTRKGA
+157 QAAPKARKLA

-172 SASSAKNFKAKNF
+172 SASSAKNFKAKNL
-185 RDENFAS
+185 RDENSAS
-192 KNFDAQ
+192 QNFDAQ
-198 NSCAAQNL
+198 SFCDAQNL
-206 GENSGAENSRSTQDS
+206 GENSDAQNSRSTQNS
-221 AMQNLGENSGAQNCC
+221 AM
-236 ATQDSAIQNSSGAAD
+236 QNSSGAVD
-251 LSNAQNLEG
+251 SNGAQNLKG

-265 EQSPA
+265 EQSSA
-270 APNNAVSSNSAS
+270 APNGAASSNDAA
-282 AGENFIG
+282 AGENFTG
-289 AENSAPKFSVGDNEP
+289 TENSAPKFSAGDNGS
-304 DAAPESA
+304 ATASESA
-311 AADGSDTTDT
+311 AAASYDAAD
-321 AMQSSACES
+321 AEMQSSACES

>member
-1 MIVKGNKKPVAMTL
+1 MIVKENKKPVAMTL

-131 SFEISIYELSRI
+131 SFEISIYELSKI

-157 QAAPKTRKGA
+157 QAAPKARKLA

-172 SASSAKNFKAKNF
+172 SASSAKNFKAKNL
-185 RDENFAS
+185 RDENSAS

-198 NSCAAQNL
+198 SSCGAQN
-206 GENSGAENSRSTQDS
+206 SGK
-221 AMQNLGENSGAQNCC
+221 NSGAQNCC
-236 ATQDSAIQNSSGAAD
+236 ATQDSAMQNSSGAAD
-251 LSNAQNLEG
+251 LNSAQNLEG
-260 ASNLN
+260 ASNSN
-265 EQSPA
+265 EQSSA
-270 APNNAVSSNSAS
+270 APNDAASSNSAV
-282 AGENFIG
+282 AGKNFIG
-289 AENSAPKFSVGDNEP
+289 AENSASKISASNNEP
-304 DAAPESA
+304 DAAPERA
-311 AADGSDTTDT
+311 AADGFDT
-321 AMQSSACES
+321 ADTAIQSSACES

>member
-1 MIVKGNKKPVAMTL
+1 MIVKENKKPVAMTL
-15 AGSTILALASGYCY
+15 AGSAILALASGYCY

-56 AKNYLQIGEDAFTIV
+56 AKNYLQIGEDALTIV

-100 LLNFVFKKTPQA
+100 LLNFVFKKAPQA

-131 SFEISIYELSRI
+131 SFEISIYELSKI

-157 QAAPKTRKGA
+157 QVAPKTRKSA

-185 RDENFAS
+185 RDENSAS
-192 KNFDAQ
+192 KNFEAQ
-198 NSCAAQNL
+198 SSCAAQNL

-221 AMQNLGENSGAQNCC
+221 AMQNFN
-236 ATQDSAIQNSSGAAD
+236 GAAN
-251 LSNAQNLEG
+251 SNSTQNLEG
-260 ASNLN
+260 ASNSN
-265 EQSPA
+265 EQSFA
-270 APNNAVSSNSAS
+270 APNNAASSNSAV

-289 AENSAPKFSVGDNEP
+289 AENSAPKIPAGDNEP

>member
-1 MIVKGNKKPVAMTL
+1 MIVKENKKPVAMTL
-15 AGSTILALASGYCY
+15 AGSAILALASGYCY

-157 QAAPKTRKGA
+157 QTAPKTR

-172 SASSAKNFKAKNF
+172 SASSGKNFKAKNL
-185 RDENFAS
+185 RDENSDTQNSDAQSFCDTQNLGENS
-192 KNFDAQ
+192 DAQ
-198 NSCAAQNL
+198 NSCAAQNFAAQ
-206 GENSGAENSRSTQDS
+206 NSNGAADS
-221 AMQNLGENSGAQNCC
+221 NGAQN
-236 ATQDSAIQNSSGAAD
+236 
-251 LSNAQNLEG
+251 LKG

-265 EQSPA
+265 KQSSA
-270 APNNAVSSNSAS
+270 APNGVASSNDAA
-282 AGENFIG
+282 AGKNFIG
-289 AENSAPKFSVGDNEP
+289 AENSTPKILAGDNEP

-311 AADGSDTTDT
+311 AVDGSDTTDT
-321 AMQSSACES
+321 AMQSSDCES